1 MKNWYI
7 KITEENESELLE
19 WWKDNASKTIRPPLV
34 GEYLMSEN
42 PKDDS
47 CYWSEE
53 ETNRHGLNW
62 QQQYELITLEQF
74 RQITKP
80 MNTLPEKWYI
90 VATKD
95 NYDELE
101 AWRQTVATS
110 YLDSF
115 RIGHPLLSKHP
126 MDNSYYY
133 GGNVDSLRCD
143 SDYNFYKEITI
154 EQFRTITNTKP
165 MPKPEAKTIQIP
177 HSLLIEY
184 YEASTPPQREYLTKH
199 FKLDGTTTDEAIR
212 GLYKLACD
220 GWKPKIKANHPDCF
234 PEDSKYFDF
243 SKHTN
248 QYGCDSIVSSDVAH
262 SLGLC
267 RGFIQVRGASTSEND
282 RRAFY
287 LTSDYNW
294 ELVNDN
300 GAMTL
305 IPTKKVK

>member
-7 KITEENESELLE
+7 KITEENHSELLE
-19 WWKDNASKTIRPPLV
+19 WWNDNVSKSMGYDPPCV
-34 GEYLMSEN
+34 GEYLMSKN
-42 PKDDS
+42 PKDNS
-47 CYWSEE
+47 CYWSK
-53 ETNRHGLNW
+53 TDTDHHSLNW

-74 RQITKP
+74 REITNSNK
-80 MNTLPEKWYI
+80 MKHPEKWYI

-95 NYDELE
+95 NYDELK

-110 YLDSF
+110 YLGSF

-133 GGNVDSLRCD
+133 GGDVDSLRCD
-143 SDYNFYKEITI
+143 SSYDYYKEITL
-154 EQFRTITNTKP
+154 EQFRQITNQKP
-165 MPKPEAKTIQIP
+165 MTKSIKISRE
-177 HSLLIEY
+177 LLNEY
-184 YEASTPPQREYLTKH
+184 YDAATTPQREYLSEH

-212 GLYKLACD
+212 GLYEMACSK
-220 GWKPKIKANHPDCF
+220 WKPKIKANHPDCF

-267 RGFIQVRGASTSEND
+267 RNFIQVRCSDTKYSD
-282 RRAFY
+282 RAFY
-287 LTSDYNW
+287 LTGEYNW
-294 ELVNDN
+294 ELVRN
-300 GAMTL
+300 GTDMVL

>member
-7 KITEENESELLE
+7 EITEENHSELLK
-19 WWKDNASKTIRPPLV
+19 WWNGNVSNGCRPPCV
-34 GEYLMSEN
+34 GEYLMSKN
-42 PKDDS
+42 PKDNS
-47 CYWSEE
+47 CFWSKID
-53 ETNRHGLNW
+53 TDRHGLNW

-126 MDNSYYY
+126 GDGSYYY
-133 GGNVDSLRCD
+133 DSSVGSLRCN
-143 SDYNFYKEITI
+143 SDFDGYQEITI
-154 EQFRTITNTKP
+154 EQFREITNTKP
-165 MPKPEAKTIQIP
+165 MSKSIQI
-177 HSLLIEY
+177 SRELLNEY
-184 YEASTPPQREYLTKH
+184 YEASTTPQREYLTKH

-212 GLYKLACD
+212 GLYEMAC
-220 GWKPKIKANHPDCF
+220 GKWKPKIKANHPDCF

-243 SKHTN
+243 SEHTN
-248 QYGCDSIVSSDVAH
+248 QHGYDNIVSYDVAH

-267 RGFIQVRGASTSEND
+267 RSFIQVRCSNTEYGN
-282 RRAFY
+282 RAFY
-287 LTSDYNW
+287 LTSEYNW
-294 ELVNDN
+294 ELVRD
-300 GAMTL
+300 GADMVL
-305 IPTKKVK
+305 IPTKKIK